1 MADST
6 HNDVVIVGAGIAGA
20 IMAKELAAKGA
31 RVLILESGPRDRD
44 DRKSFHDTYL
54 TAMAKLPNTPYP
66 PYWHGSDPKHEPDK
80 EAVPRPMT
88 AMTLA
93 WPGLTEFKTWN
104 GSQAKFDAFNQQ
116 SYLTYTT
123 TTELP
128 FLSTYERLAGG
139 TTWHWLGTAL
149 RFTENDF
156 RMRSRYGQLVDWP
169 ITLPDLFDDYASAE
183 ETIGVSADVADQR
196 ALERYLGIQFPKGY
210 DYPMKRIPMSVSD
223 KLLGD
228 TIKGLQFDRQDLEM
242 TCTPQ
247 GRNSKYRGGRPACQ
261 GNSSCIPI
269 CPIQAKYDATITL
282 REAESTNL
290 VTTLTEAVVTDLE
303 VGANGL
309 VTGVNF
315 LHYSG
320 TAGNYRAQKKT
331 TSGKIVILAA
341 HAVETVKILLM
352 SNGAQGIAN
361 GSGQLGCNLMDHLCY
376 LGYGLS
382 NQQGFPYRGPRSGSG
397 IESLRDGPFRSR
409 RSAWRV
415 DVGNVGWQWAD
426 DDPARSARDFISGE
440 NKSLLN
446 PNHEKLFGK
455 ALAERLNMANTRMLR
470 LCYLVEQEPQQSNRI
485 TLSKS
490 LVDGLGLPRPEI
502 NYSVTSSDYTLRGI
516 VAAIEATDLIF
527 EQVGANRYF
536 PDHAPNYS
544 HFLDESGFPGI
555 EFTIDGKDY
564 KTNLY
569 GAGHIAG
576 TYRMGTDA
584 QASVVDSN
592 SRCWEHKNLYLLGSG
607 TFPTIATGNPTLTI
621 AALTWRASRSVLN
634 DLRRL

>member
-1 MADST
+1 
-6 HNDVVIVGAGIAGA
+6 
-20 IMAKELAAKGA
+20 
-31 RVLILESGPRDRD
+31 
-44 DRKSFHDTYL
+44 
-54 TAMAKLPNTPYP
+54 
-66 PYWHGSDPKHEPDK
+66 
-80 EAVPRPMT
+80 
-88 AMTLA
+88 
-93 WPGLTEFKTWN
+93 
-104 GSQAKFDAFNQQ
+104 
-116 SYLTYTT
+116 
-123 TTELP
+123 
-128 FLSTYERLAGG
+128 
-139 TTWHWLGTAL
+139 
-149 RFTENDF
+149 
-156 RMRSRYGQLVDWP
+156 
-169 ITLPDLFDDYASAE
+169 
-183 ETIGVSADVADQR
+183 
-196 ALERYLGIQFPKGY
+196 
-210 DYPMKRIPMSVSD
+210 MKRIPMSVSD

-228 TIKGLQFDRQDLEM
+228 TIKGLRFDGQDLEM

-247 GRNSKYRGGRPACQ
+247 GRNSEYRGGRPACQ

-269 CPIQAKYDATITL
+269 CPIQAKYDATFTL

-290 VTTLTEAVVTDLE
+290 VTTLTKAVVTDLE
-303 VGANGL
+303 VGTNGL

-320 TAGNYRAQKKT
+320 VTGNYRAQRKT

-341 HAVETVKILLM
+341 HAVESVKILLM
-352 SNGAQGIAN
+352 SNGGQGIAN

-382 NQQGFPYRGPRSGSG
+382 NKQGFPYRGPRSGSG

-527 EQVGANRYF
+527 EQIGANRYF

-544 HFLDESGFPGI
+544 HLLDESGFPGI

-621 AALTWRASRSVLN
+621 AALTLRASRSVLN